1 MSNTVKSVND
11 FVISFL
17 NENNLD
23 SSKWMESS
31 TQTSLK
37 KLVNKSVK
45 GNVQKD
51 PNVPKRGKSAYLFF
65 CSDMRES
72 VKNSLPEDAK
82 ATDVTR
88 ELGSLWNV
96 LKDDKSRAKEL
107 SKYNK
112 LAEEDRLRY
121 QSEIASYKPPENYGV
136 TKKNRDKSGP
146 RRAKSAYLFFCSDA
160 REEVKNYLGDN
171 ASATDIT
178 KELGKRWNVL
188 KEEKKCDK
196 YETLAREDRERYYR
210 EKNQSISEPGP
221 KPVSVPVSEPKV
233 EKKTK
238 QSDKVKTEVKGKV
251 KTEGKSK
258 AEPVKK
264 EVQKK
269 QAPKKTLKK

>member
-88 ELGSLWNV
+88 ELGSLWNA
-96 LKDDKSRAKEL
+96 LKDNKSRAKEL

-146 RRAKSAYLFFCSDA
+146 RRAKSAYLFFCSDE

-210 EKNQSISEPGP
+210 EKNKSISEPE
-221 KPVSVPVSEPKV
+221 PVSAVSEPKV

-238 QSDKVKTEVKGKV
+238 KSDKVKTEGKKV
-251 KTEGKSK
+251 EIKE
-258 AEPVKK
+258 EQVKK
-264 EVQKK
+264 VQKK